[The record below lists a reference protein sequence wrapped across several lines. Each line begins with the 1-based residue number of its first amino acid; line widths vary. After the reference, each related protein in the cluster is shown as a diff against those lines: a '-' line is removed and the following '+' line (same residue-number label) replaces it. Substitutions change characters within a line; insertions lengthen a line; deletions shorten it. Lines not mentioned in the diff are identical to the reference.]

1 MRMKALGSIVV
12 VVVLALSGCS
22 SSGTVGDSLGDGGS
36 AAADAASKADFCTL
50 IIAFRKANEALGN
63 DLLSPNAEQT
73 KSAMKLLTGQLQTL
87 LERAPADLA
96 ADIDTARKFYVQ
108 FDALLATRGYDTS
121 GISGDPE
128 FEADITSLNSTEVTG
143 ALDRIAAYTTTDCV
157 LFATPTSTST
167 PTPTS

>member
-1 MRMKALGSIVV
+1 MRMRALGSIVV

-167 PTPTS
+167 PTS

>member
-22 SSGTVGDSLGDGGS
+22 SSGAVGDSLGDGGS